1 MTQGKKSTKKGTTK
15 PPSSSSKFVFWI
27 IGLIAIAIIGFIF
40 LANNQKSDDSA
51 KDEIDYSN
59 QPFLGEE
66 SAPVSIVE
74 FGDYKCPNCKNFA
87 ENVVP
92 QVVKE
97 FVDTGKAKF
106 YYFHYPF
113 INVDSDRTAK
123 FSEAVYHELGNEK
136 FWEFHELIFDKQPE
150 DTRYETIDVFTEEFL
165 TETLGEMASEEEVKK
180 VVAYFDTK
188 APEEAWKSD
197 EALGGKLGVTGTPT
211 IFVNGKRFDGQTMD
225 DLNELVEEAAK
236 EKGNE

>member
-1 MTQGKKSTKKGTTK
+1 MAQKKKGTKKVTR
-15 PPSSSSKFVFWI
+15 PSSSSSKFAFWI

-40 LANNQKSDDSA
+40 LANNQKSDDTA
-51 KDEIDYSN
+51 KEEIDYAN

-87 ENVVP
+87 DNVVP
-92 QVVKE
+92 LVVKE

-113 INVDSDRTAK
+113 INVDSERTAK
-123 FSEAVYHELGNEK
+123 FSEAVYHELGNDK
-136 FWEFHELIFDKQPE
+136 FWEFHELIYDKQPE
-150 DTRYETIDVFTEEFL
+150 DTRYEKVDVFTEDFL
-165 TETLGEMASEEEVKK
+165 TETLEEIANKEEVNK

-188 APEEAWKSD
+188 APEDAWKSD
-197 EALGGKLGVTGTPT
+197 EALGGKLGVSGTPT
-211 IFVNGKRFDGQTMD
+211 VFVNGKRFDGQTME
-225 DLNELVEEAAK
+225 DLNKLVEEAAK

>member
-1 MTQGKKSTKKGTTK
+1 MAQRKNSTKKGTTK
-15 PPSSSSKFVFWI
+15 PQSSSSKFVFWI

-40 LANNQKSDDSA
+40 LANNQKADDSA
-51 KDEIDYSN
+51 KEEIDYSN

-87 ENVVP
+87 DNVVP
-92 QVVKE
+92 LIVKE

-113 INVDSDRTAK
+113 INVDSERTAK

-136 FWEFHELIFDKQPE
+136 FWEFHELIYDKQPE

-165 TETLGEMASEEEVKK
+165 TETLEEMASEEEVKK
-180 VVAYFDTK
+180 VVAYFGTK
-188 APEEAWKSD
+188 APEDAWESD
-197 EALGGKLGVTGTPT
+197 ESLGGKLGVSGTPT

-225 DLNELVEEAAK
+225 DLNKLVEEAAK

>member
-1 MTQGKKSTKKGTTK
+1 MAQKKKKVNK
-15 PPSSSSKFVFWI
+15 PPKSSSSKFVFWI

-40 LANNQKSDDSA
+40 LANNDKSDDSA
-51 KDEIDYSN
+51 KEEIDYSN

-74 FGDYKCPNCKNFA
+74 FGDYKCPNCKNFTD
-87 ENVVP
+87 NVVP
-92 QVVKE
+92 LIVKE
-97 FVDTGKAKF
+97 FVDTGRAKF

-136 FWEFHELIFDKQPE
+136 FWEFHELIYDKQPE
-150 DTRYETIDVFTEEFL
+150 DTRYEKIDVFTEEFL
-165 TETLGEMASEEEVKK
+165 TKTLEEMATEEEVKK

-188 APEEAWKSD
+188 APEDAWKSD
-197 EALGGKLGVTGTPT
+197 EALGGKLGVSGTPT
-211 IFVNGKRFDGQTMD
+211 IFVNGKRFDGTTMD
-225 DLNELVEEAAK
+225 DLNKLVEEAAK

>member
-1 MTQGKKSTKKGTTK
+1 MAKRKNNPKKGTTK
-15 PPSSSSKFVFWI
+15 PSSSSSKFVFWI
-27 IGLIAIAIIGFIF
+27 IGLIAISIIGFIF
-40 LANNQKSDDSA
+40 LANNDKSNETA
-51 KDEIDYSN
+51 KEKIDYSN

-66 SAPVSIVE
+66 SAPVSIIE
-74 FGDYKCPNCKNFA
+74 FGDYKCPNCKNFTDD
-87 ENVVP
+87 VVP
-92 QVVKE
+92 LVVKE

-113 INVDSDRTAK
+113 INVDSERTAK

-165 TETLGEMASEEEVKK
+165 TETLKEIANDEEVKK
-180 VVAYFDTK
+180 VAAYFDTK
-188 APEEAWKSD
+188 EPEAAWKSD
-197 EALGGKLGVTGTPT
+197 KALGGKLGVSGTPT
-211 IFVNGKRFDGQTMD
+211 VFVNGKRFDGKTMD